1 MCYNRNDLSKDI
13 IREMDVANYSAVLQ
27 ESSTHSFSST
37 MTNQILI
44 ETLLSNLK
52 DDYENSFLSNKR
64 KQQITSAIALLHTVK
79 GLMD

>member
-27 ESSTHSFSST
+27 ESSTHPFSST

-52 DDYENSFLSNKR
+52 CDYENSFLSNKR
-64 KQQITSAIALLHTVK
+64 KQQIESAIALLHTVK

>member
-27 ESSTHSFSST
+27 ESSTHPFSST
-37 MTNQILI
+37 MTNQLLI

-52 DDYENSFLSNKR
+52 HDYENSFLSNKR
-64 KQQITSAIALLHTVK
+64 KQQITSAIVLLHTVK